1 MAKEKTPAYDPL
13 AMLLGGGDKPD
24 PEQKAAPDKAG
35 AKSEDAA
42 EKKAEPAPK
51 AKAPAVKR
59 DAAGKTRAK
68 TEARK
73 KTKSTK
79 DTAAGSATQYRQKR
93 DKRLQVVMTQSL
105 YDRLQEEK
113 ERSGA
118 KSVNEI
124 VNVLLEQGLK
134 KRG

>member
-1 MAKEKTPAYDPL
+1 MAKEKAPAYDPL
-13 AMLLGGGDKPD
+13 QMLLGGGEKADE
-24 PEQKAAPDKAG
+24 EQKAEPGEAR
-35 AKSEDAA
+35 AKREKPAKPAA
-42 EKKAEPAPK
+42 KR
-51 AKAPAVKR
+51 KAPAVKR
-59 DAAGKTRAK
+59 DTAAAKQGKT
-68 TEARK
+68 EPRK
-73 KTKSTK
+73 KTAKAEPSAT
-79 DTAAGSATQYRQKR
+79 GSAAPYRQKR